1 MITPRDLPPATALWK
16 ARERAISLPS
26 NYTTT
31 RDATHTRCDSC
42 QSDLLNWSIL
52 RALLLL
58 KNAPQV
64 AHRIFDANSK
74 VLMILFRSQGG

>member
-31 RDATHTRCDSC
+31 RDATPLDQPAAEMLEDER
-42 QSDLLNWSIL
+42 
-52 RALLLL
+52 
-58 KNAPQV
+58 
-64 AHRIFDANSK
+64 
-74 VLMILFRSQGG
+74 